1 MDLPNYS
8 RQLLQQ
14 LGALRKEGQ
23 FCDCTIVVG
32 STSHPAHKVALAAS
46 SLLFRS
52 LLAGSDSISIDTAV
66 VTPPEFS
73 CLLDMVYTGRLPPG
87 QHNLT
92 RMIAAA
98 DSLQM
103 FDVAVGCKNV
113 LTSLMG
119 PSDAALAE
127 AEGQKDATAA
137 EVVGQEACA
146 GSAESVEKS
155 GSGFE
160 AGLELVLL
168 RRDEITDALQDVPT
182 FVRAADTWNQLP
194 VQERQAILACCHGEP
209 PVSFQ
214 RLLTRVRD
222 HGDVSPHTLLSL
234 PGLLRRS
241 VPAVI
246 ERDAARLDGGS
257 VLSGLLDRA
266 RRVAERLSGDA
277 RVPALLTRAVEE
289 CLEATER
296 EVVLGCCGGEG
307 VAAVLERLVGTVSES
322 GLEKL
327 LHSLEE
333 SCTPAE
339 EDGRRAGAEEQSDLH
354 GASLLRA
361 HRGRLAPLDLDPQI
375 LRETLQAEASVPQQ
389 ERESLC
395 ALQEEGVSAVMGRL
409 LEEALEKGTIRPLT
423 AWRVVLRAADSDP
436 ELGSFIQE
444 VRKEPE
450 GQRLLL
456 TILHV
461 DLLVRHQ
468 ALILDAV
475 QDVRQL
481 EEAAEGLE
489 NVSEGISEFL
499 RSCGGSV
506 HEALQRVLS
515 RDVELALPLCQLL
528 CASLQSV
535 PGLQP
540 LVEDMKRMEEDAPCS
555 AADGESPQHAS
566 CRDYSCQWC
575 GKAFRFKCRL
585 ATHVK
590 RCGLSAETQR
600 RCTRCGDEFPTPRS
614 LQQHAARAH
623 DCPAR
628 KRKKQGP
635 VTCDLCSKTFA
646 HSSGMQYHKR
656 TEHFEEKPYPCT
668 ECGAKFAAKSSLKN
682 HARLHTGE
690 KPFRCKHCDMSFSV
704 AAALSY
710 HTKKKHSEGKMY
722 ACQYCDAVFAQSIEL
737 TRHVRTH
744 TGDKPY
750 VCRQCGKGFSQAN
763 GLSVHLQNF
772 HTEPHDC
779 QRCRMSFSSLEEH
792 QSHLRDVHSEEFN
805 QCGDCSK
812 VFSSAVLLEKHRA
825 THAGTKPH
833 HCSLC
838 NKSYQQLSGLWYHNR
853 TTHPEVFASQ
863 SAKTLRS
870 LSQCRVCNKAFASDG
885 SLLKHQRAEH
895 ADLPQR
901 SCPLCPAAFPTDAG
915 LQQHVVAQHGAVQE
929 HAREEAESGPAP
941 STNPAH
947 TVVEEERCPGEG
959 AEQQVIALD
968 QSQLGGSQ
976 QLFVALG
983 EGQDTPSGSGIVAVS
998 VEDLLDG
1005 TVTLICEERR

>member
-160 AGLELVLL
+160 GSHCSM
-168 RRDEITDALQDVPT
+168 R
-182 FVRAADTWNQLP
+182 
-194 VQERQAILACCHGEP
+194 
-209 PVSFQ
+209 VSHC
-214 RLLTRVRD
+214 R
-222 HGDVSPHTLLSL
+222 SL
-234 PGLLRRS
+234 
-241 VPAVI
+241 
-246 ERDAARLDGGS
+246 
-257 VLSGLLDRA
+257 
-266 RRVAERLSGDA
+266 
-277 RVPALLTRAVEE
+277 
-289 CLEATER
+289 
-296 EVVLGCCGGEG
+296 
-307 VAAVLERLVGTVSES
+307 
-322 GLEKL
+322 
-327 LHSLEE
+327 
-333 SCTPAE
+333 
-339 EDGRRAGAEEQSDLH
+339 
-354 GASLLRA
+354 
-361 HRGRLAPLDLDPQI
+361 
-375 LRETLQAEASVPQQ
+375 
-389 ERESLC
+389 
-395 ALQEEGVSAVMGRL
+395 
-409 LEEALEKGTIRPLT
+409 
-423 AWRVVLRAADSDP
+423 
-436 ELGSFIQE
+436 
-444 VRKEPE
+444 
-450 GQRLLL
+450 
-456 TILHV
+456 
-461 DLLVRHQ
+461 
-468 ALILDAV
+468 
-475 QDVRQL
+475 
-481 EEAAEGLE
+481 
-489 NVSEGISEFL
+489 
-499 RSCGGSV
+499 CGGSV

-540 LVEDMKRMEEDAPCS
+540 LVEDMKRMDVYSFSNWPCVSEEDAPCS

-929 HAREEAESGPAP
+929 HAREEAESAP
-941 STNPAH
+941 STSRRRTCHGRTLCLCAVQ
-947 TVVEEERCPGEG
+947 VVEEERCPGEG